1 MLSGLLFSATIAHA
15 ASYDPELTWRT
26 LQTEHFNITFHGGEE
41 QLAQEL
47 ADIVEQIHDEMTAEL
62 AWAPRRRTEVVLVDN
77 TDSAMLGGDLAQ
89 PAKAGL
95 IDPMLFHAD
104 LAELCQG
111 RHPGRQSDSEFTLF
125 KSAGTALEDLA
136 AADLAAR

>member
-1 MLSGLLFSATIAHA
+1 MLPGLLFSATLAHA

-62 AWAPRRRTEVVLVDN
+62 SWIPRRRTEVVLVDN
-77 TDSAMLGGDLAQ
+77 TDSANVNT
-89 PAKAGL
+89 
-95 IDPMLFHAD
+95 
-104 LAELCQG
+104 AEANESNC
-111 RHPGRQSDSEFTLF
+111 P
-125 KSAGTALEDLA
+125 
-136 AADLAAR
+136 